1 MLTEI
6 KNLHTQINKDQ
17 MVRIVTIRNNF
28 EICIDRTDI
37 IKCTKSGMLRIIRAN
52 GNITSINPE
61 FIVMTCIVKR
71 SALL

>member
-6 KNLHTQINKDQ
+6 KNLHTKINKDQ
-17 MVRIVTIRNNF
+17 MVRIVTSRQNF
-28 EICIDRTDI
+28 EIMIDKTDL
-37 IKCTKSGMLRIIRAN
+37 IKTTKSGMLRIIRAN